1 MSKENQRNA
10 PSAILLGSLII
21 AVAIILTN
29 FLPGWDDIPAI
40 RQDPISRIEA
50 ALAKAARK
58 SFPKLEL
65 HSIHVTH
72 FEKPVVEG
80 TLVVGIRIK
89 WDSHTSTSTA
99 MSLYPVSDSS
109 YVGTFFPKDRTI
121 ERGMFGPLNV
131 GVHLE

>member
-10 PSAILLGSLII
+10 ASAILLGSLII

-29 FLPGWDDIPAI
+29 FLPGWDDI

-50 ALAKAARK
+50 ALTKAARK
-58 SFPKLEL
+58 SFPKVEL

-72 FEKPVVEG
+72 FEKPIVEG
-80 TLVVGIRIK
+80 TLGVGIRIN
-89 WDSHTSTSTA
+89 WDSHNSTSTA
-99 MSLYPVSDSS
+99 MRLYPVGNSS
-109 YVGTFFPKDRTI
+109 YVGTFFPKDSTI